1 MNKNT
6 ITGFILMALL
16 VIGFSWYNQ
25 PTPEQI
31 EAQRR
36 YQDSIALVQQQAA
49 VEAAAQNI
57 VNSQMALQGDSAAT
71 NAATDSVRALRRIQ
85 KYGVMAPLSEGESS
99 LVTLSNENIK
109 VSIDTKG
116 GIPQHV
122 ELLKYT
128 NYLKQNV
135 VLFNAED
142 NQLYF
147 TFLASNGKYL
157 STADFYFTP
166 LQQTDSSVVMRL
178 AVDEECYLDFVY
190 TLSPESYVLDF
201 SIRYRGLD
209 NVISPTQ
216 PSMTVNWNQKLARQE
231 QGRTFEERYSALYY
245 KYVDDDVDELS
256 ESSSDDERVS
266 GSLMWV
272 AFKNQFFSSV
282 LISKGI
288 FNAGELTSSVIS
300 EEQDINY
307 LKQYNAE
314 LEFDINLSSSEI
326 ESISMAYYFGP
337 NSYPLLSDIDDEV
350 AHLLHVS
357 DDALQL
363 QKLVP
368 LGWGIFG
375 WVNRFLVIPVFNVL
389 SRFISNYGI
398 IILLLTLF
406 IKLITFPFTYKSYM
420 SSAKMRVVN
429 KLPEVAAINEKYKNP
444 EDAMAKQQAMMAF
457 YQKVGVSPM
466 GGCLPML
473 LSWPVLLA
481 LFYFFPNSIELR
493 GQSFLWAHD
502 LSTYDAII
510 SWDVNIPIISWI
522 FGNHISL
529 FCVLM
534 TATNIIYT
542 KISMSQNAGQQT
554 MPGMKLMMYGMP
566 LMFFAILNNYSAGLS
581 YYYFLSTLLG
591 IIQTYAIRAF
601 VSEDKIL
608 QTLKENLKNPKKAP
622 KKKGWVEKLQEIQRR
637 QEQELRQQRERQQR
651 RR

>member
-71 NAATDSVRALRRIQ
+71 SAATDSVRALRRIQ

-166 LQQTDSSVVMRL
+166 LHQTDSSVVMRL

-190 TLSPESYVLDF
+190 ALSPDSYVLDF

-314 LEFDINLSSSEI
+314 LEFDINLSSTEI
-326 ESISMAYYFGP
+326 ESIPMAYYFGP

-622 KKKGWVEKLQEIQRR
+622 KKKGWIEKLQEIQRR